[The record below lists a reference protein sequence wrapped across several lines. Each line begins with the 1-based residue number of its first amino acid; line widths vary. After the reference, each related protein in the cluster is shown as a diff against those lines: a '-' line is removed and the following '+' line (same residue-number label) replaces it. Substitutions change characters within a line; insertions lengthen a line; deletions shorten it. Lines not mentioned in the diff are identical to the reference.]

1 MQTNIQDWLS
11 SIQYISGGI
20 IVTLE
25 YTLISVALGLIFG
38 SLLSLCKISHNKALK
53 AFSSTY
59 TSIFRGTPLLI
70 QLSLIYFA
78 IPSLTG
84 YQMSVF
90 EAGIIAFSLN
100 SAAYVSEIIRAGI
113 QSIDKGQFEA
123 AKSLGI
129 PYTFMMKDIIFPQA
143 LKNILPAL
151 VNEVINLLK
160 ETAIIS
166 VIGGA
171 DLMRRAQIVAAE
183 QYSYFTPLLIASAY
197 YYILVETLSYF
208 ARVLERKIKTND

>member
-1 MQTNIQDWLS
+1 MEA
-11 SIQYISGGI
+11 SILYIAGGI
-20 IVTLE
+20 IVTLQ
-25 YTLISVALGLIFG
+25 YTLISVALGFILG
-38 SLLSLCKISHNKALK
+38 GLLSLCKISHIKALNLF
-53 AFSSTY
+53 ASAYISV
-59 TSIFRGTPLLI
+59 FRGTPLLI

-78 IPSLTG
+78 IPTLTG

-90 EAGIIAFSLN
+90 VAGIAAFSLN

-123 AKSLGI
+123 AKALGI
-129 PYTFMMKDIIFPQA
+129 PYTSMMKDIILPQA

-160 ETAIIS
+160 ESAIIS

-171 DLMRRAQIVAAE
+171 DLMRRAQTVAAE
-183 QYSYFTPLLIASAY
+183 QYSYFGPLLTASLFY
-197 YYILVETLSYF
+197 YLLVMGFSYF
-208 ARVLERKIKTND
+208 AKILENKMKANG